1 MASMLSLKLVLIST
15 GVLTMAMALKVSFPV
30 VSDFVVSE
38 VPSIWSIVLTWLRPP
53 YLYIVINCIIISIV
67 ASSKLHT
74 RTEEDPAPEMVPLT
88 PVPVV
93 KDSDEERISDYS
105 DVYESG
111 VGLSGGGLGYSVG
124 YDAAEKKVMDGVD
137 DEAAV
142 AASRPVERR
151 DSMELSFLNNEN
163 EKPPVSAR
171 FAHRKAVKASP
182 EGTFFFSLSL
192 LGFSCT

>member
-1 MASMLSLKLVLIST
+1 MAYMLSLKLVLIST
-15 GVLTMAMALKVSFPV
+15 GVLTMAMALKVSVPV

-38 VPSIWSIVLTWLRPP
+38 IPSIWSIVLTWLRPP

-93 KDSDEERISDYS
+93 KVSD

-111 VGLSGGGLGYSVG
+111 VVLSGGGLGYSVG
-124 YDAAEKKVMDGVD
+124 YDAAEKKVMDGGD

-142 AASRPVERR
+142 VASRPVERK
-151 DSMELSFLNNEN
+151 DSMELSFLSNEN

-171 FAHRKAVKASP
+171 FAHRKVVKASP
-182 EGTFFFSLSL
+182 EGTFFFFFFFLSSL
-192 LGFSCT
+192 

>member
-1 MASMLSLKLVLIST
+1 
-15 GVLTMAMALKVSFPV
+15 MALKVSFPV

-93 KDSDEERISDYS
+93 KVSDEVRIRDYS

-124 YDAAEKKVMDGVD
+124 YDAAEKKVMDSVD

-142 AASRPVERR
+142 AASRPLERR
-151 DSMELSFLNNEN
+151 DSMELSFLNNDN

-182 EGTFFFSLSL
+182 EGTFFFLSLSIRI
-192 LGFSCT
+192 